1 MGGSRLS
8 IARFFTRSRDGG
20 SSPTRI
26 KPFKGKT
33 PSINRPRKAWE
44 TRARVE
50 PSLLVDGLA
59 RFFNE
64 SGPLYEWENPNKSR
78 FWLHELHSFD
88 DLRAENAPQRDSVQ
102 RELIERWIKDNPPA
116 AGTGWEPDPTARRI
130 ANWLQWLLAGNPPVE
145 GMVAS
150 LAQQAHAL
158 GKLAEDAPG
167 GHHLITRARALIF
180 AGTVFDGKA
189 AAGWL
194 RQGMAL
200 LDVQLGEQILPDGGH
215 IERSPML
222 HCIVLMEL
230 LDLIQL
236 GQLYRTAEVARWLTR
251 LRDTATAL
259 VAWLDGML
267 HPDAQIPFFNDAA
280 FGVTPTPR
288 SILDYARHLGAAR
301 RFVDSTIQHFDMSGY
316 VSVHTRDQTA
326 LIDTAPL
333 APDHLSDHAH
343 ADTLSF
349 EWSLFGQ
356 RVLVNSGT
364 SEYGDSP
371 ERARQRGTA
380 AHNTVVVNGEDS
392 SELASESRGARRAR
406 PFEIELG
413 RAGEC
418 AVVRA
423 SHDGYNRPLRKLV
436 HTREWRVL
444 PGELQ
449 VKDRLSGRYREAVA
463 RFHLHPEVE
472 VRTDEHGLLLVLPK
486 GEACR
491 VDFSGG
497 SVEVQPGTWHP
508 ELGLSVPSRCI
519 AVTFNGPAVE
529 TVFRY

>member
-1 MGGSRLS
+1 MS
-8 IARFFTRSRDGG
+8 IARFFQRSRDGG
-20 SSPTRI
+20 SSRTRV
-26 KPFKGKT
+26 KPFKGKI
-33 PSINRPRKAWE
+33 PSLSRPRKAWE
-44 TRARVE
+44 TRARLD

-64 SGPLYEWENPNKSR
+64 SGPLYEWENPNKSGY
-78 FWLHELHSFD
+78 WLQELHSFD
-88 DLRAENAPQRDSVQ
+88 DLRSKNAPQRDAAH
-102 RELIERWIKDNPPA
+102 RELIERWIAENPPV
-116 AGTGWEPDPTARRI
+116 AGIGWGPDPTARRI

-167 GHHLITRARALIF
+167 GHHLITRARALVF
-180 AGTVFDGKA
+180 AGTVFEGKV

-194 RQGMAL
+194 RQGMTL
-200 LDVQLGEQILPDGGH
+200 LDAQLGEQILPDGGH
-215 IERSPML
+215 IERSPMV

-236 GQLYRTAEVARWLTR
+236 GQLYRTSEIARWLAR

-280 FGVTPTPR
+280 FGVAPTPR
-288 SILDYARHLGAAR
+288 AILDYARHLGAAR

-316 VSVHTRDQTA
+316 VSVHTREQTA
-326 LIDTAPL
+326 LMDIAPL
-333 APDHLSDHAH
+333 APEHLPDHAH

-364 SEYGDSP
+364 SEWGDSP

-392 SELASESRGARRAR
+392 SDLAVGGRGARRAR
-406 PFEIELG
+406 VFDIELG

-423 SHDGYNRPLRKLV
+423 SHDGYHRPLRKLT

-472 VRTDEHGLLLVLPK
+472 VQTDEHGLLLVLPK
-486 GEACR
+486 GETCHMDIR
-491 VDFSGG
+491 GG
-497 SVEVQPGTWHP
+497 SVEIQPSTWHP
-508 ELGLSVPSRCI
+508 EFGLSVPGKC
-519 AVTFNGPAVE
+519 VTVSFDGPAVE